1 MSDIEKPRG
10 RGRPCTYA
18 NAAERA
24 RAWRQ
29 RQKALIAQAQQQ
41 TEPVVIEKIVEK
53 LIEVPATPG
62 RRRPLGESQN
72 QLEASRL
79 LAVLQDRFDRYGGED
94 TAKRLRTNASKV
106 AGAAREIL
114 SMLDHKIKEPA
125 AEHRFLRDV
134 ADFFE
139 SLSGQFEVAQRGA
152 KRAKAQREAESKVR
166 RELEIANTVRTIFG
180 EPIDPEKVRAI
191 SSALF
196 LCSSLEYRAAEAR
209 RLGVDS
215 VFFSMD
221 RASELQAALK
231 GNNIPRAAALVAE
244 TRLSLEEQGKRTIY
258 RGKTYYDLGW
268 RDIEHFRSN
277 ENTPIP
283 KAEGVSNP

>member
-1 MSDIEKPRG
+1 M
-10 RGRPCTYA
+10 
-18 NAAERA
+18 
-24 RAWRQ
+24 
-29 RQKALIAQAQQQ
+29 IAQAQQQ

-53 LIEVPATPG
+53 LVEVPATLG
-62 RRRPLGESQN
+62 LRRPLEEGQN

-94 TAKRLRTNASKV
+94 TAKRLRTNASKA

-114 SMLDHKIKEPA
+114 SMLDHKTKVPA
-125 AEHRFLRDV
+125 AEHRFLHNV

-139 SLSGQFEVAQRGA
+139 SLSVQFEVVQRGA

-180 EPIDPEKVRAI
+180 EPVDSEKVRAI

-277 ENTPIP
+277 ENAPIP